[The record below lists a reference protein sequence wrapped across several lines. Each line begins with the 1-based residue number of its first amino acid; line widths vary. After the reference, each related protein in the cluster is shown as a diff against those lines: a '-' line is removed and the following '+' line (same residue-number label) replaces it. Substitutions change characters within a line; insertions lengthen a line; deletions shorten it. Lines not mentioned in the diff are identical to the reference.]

1 MASFETTAFISQIK
15 YLPNSV
21 IVYLDEFHK
30 GYKNSDGT
38 IVDDRYVQFKTV
50 WKPYFRKY
58 INDHFSQGMLV
69 QVKGEV
75 LPYAVENQNIVA
87 GYSILGQV
95 MNVASYPRYNAK
107 QEIKMIKESQLNSDE
122 QPDLES
128 YNKPDF

>member
-75 LPYAVENQNIVA
+75 DRKSVV
-87 GYSILGQV
+87 
-95 MNVASYPRYNAK
+95 
-107 QEIKMIKESQLNSDE
+107 
-122 QPDLES
+122 
-128 YNKPDF
+128 

>member
-87 GYSILGQV
+87 GYSILGHYISI
-95 MNVASYPRYNAK
+95 ASYPRYNAK

-122 QPDLES
+122 QPDLDS
-128 YNKPDF
+128 YNQPDF

>member
-122 QPDLES
+122 QPDLDS
-128 YNKPDF
+128 YNQPDF